1 MRIQILGTPVAEF
14 ALDEETKV
22 LTVAGVK
29 VNLPDYERDTQNIV
43 SISAGDDGPEFG
55 VNGKHGFVADIDI
68 PPRRY
73 AEEGGLNEA
82 GDPVTNYVPV
92 PLDTGR
98 IILKLWPLPNQV
110 VKTKEEVQ

>member
-1 MRIQILGTPVAEF
+1 MRIQILGTPVAEY
-14 ALDEETKV
+14 ALDEATKV
-22 LTVAGVK
+22 LTVAGLE

-43 SISAGDDGPEFG
+43 TISAGEAGPELG
-55 VNGKHGFVADIDI
+55 IEGKHGFIADIDI

-73 AEEGGLNEA
+73 VDEEGLNEA
-82 GDPVTNYVPV
+82 GDPVTNHVPV

-110 VKTKEEVQ
+110 VETEEEVQ